1 MPECRIDD
9 VSLVDQVAHVADSE
23 LARAVIKKGVAASAA
38 AMINI
43 EPDS

>member
-1 MPECRIDD
+1 VPECRIDD
-9 VSLVDQVAHVADSE
+9 VSLVDQVAHVAK